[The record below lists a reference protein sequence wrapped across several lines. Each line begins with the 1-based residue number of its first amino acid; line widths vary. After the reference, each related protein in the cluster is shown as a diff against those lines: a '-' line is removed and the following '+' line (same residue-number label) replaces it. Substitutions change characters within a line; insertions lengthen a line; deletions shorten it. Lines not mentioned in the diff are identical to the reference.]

1 MCRLA
6 MLMLLMT
13 FKTLTCGEMRALP
26 HEEAGRSCH
35 PNSIERTSVVSS
47 PLGLSELSCLNGRR
61 QGLAMTADVMPCENF
76 T

>member
-47 PLGLSELSCLNGRR
+47 PLGLNWNTANFNSVCVSES
-61 QGLAMTADVMPCENF
+61 F
-76 T
+76 